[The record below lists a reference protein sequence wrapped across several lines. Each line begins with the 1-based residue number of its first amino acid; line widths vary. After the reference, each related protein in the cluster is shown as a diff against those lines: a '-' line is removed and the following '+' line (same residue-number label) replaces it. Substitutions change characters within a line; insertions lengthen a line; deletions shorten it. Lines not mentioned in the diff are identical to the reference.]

1 MTSTL
6 TRTLLAGTA
15 ALALLS
21 ACSEPSAQ
29 APAREDPAGTDTHEG
44 TAETSRAGDNHADGA
59 EEIELTDG
67 DIDALGITIGQVDTG
82 PVDGEVELPAEVRFD
97 QTRLAH
103 VSPRVSGIVHVV
115 HVTEGDTVETGQ
127 LLAVL
132 DSRALADAKAGYL
145 SALARLD
152 LARSRF
158 ERERRL
164 WEQQISA
171 EQDFLDARQALEESR
186 IEVRSARQQ
195 LEALGVD
202 EAARDALVSGADQPL
217 TRYALAAPISGTVI
231 ERHAVLGEVIEE
243 GAQPPAFII
252 ADTSTVWVDA
262 AIYGADLDRLR
273 AGSPVRIDPGD
284 GGPEIV
290 SEIAFVSPQL
300 GESTRTGRAR
310 IVLDNAGERL
320 RPGMFVTVHAEA
332 LAARASTRVPAS
344 ALQTIDGADAVFVRT
359 DHGFEVRPV
368 RIGRRSDRFA
378 EILAGVEPGERIATA
393 GAFALKSELQ
403 KGEFE
408 DGHAH

>member
-1 MTSTL
+1 MTMTL
-6 TRTLLAGTA
+6 TKTLLASTA
-15 ALALLS
+15 TLALLS

-29 APAREDPAGTDTHEG
+29 APAREAPAGTDTYES
-44 TAETSRAGDNHADGA
+44 TAETGRAGDNHADGA
-59 EEIELTDG
+59 GYVEVTDG
-67 DIDALGITIGQVDTG
+67 DIDALGVTIGQADTG

-103 VSPRVSGIVHVV
+103 VSPRVSGIVHAV
-115 HVTEGDTVETGQ
+115 HVTEGDTVDAGQ

-152 LARSRF
+152 LDRSRF
-158 ERERRL
+158 ERENRL

-195 LEALGVD
+195 LEALGID
-202 EAARDALVSGADQPL
+202 EAARATLASETDQPL
-217 TRYALAAPISGTVI
+217 TRYALAAPISGNVI

-310 IVLDNAGERL
+310 IVIDNAGERL

-332 LAARASTRVPAS
+332 LAAQAGTRVPAT
-344 ALQTIDGADAVFVRT
+344 ALQTVDGADVVFVRT

>member
-1 MTSTL
+1 MTL
-6 TRTLLAGTA
+6 TKTLLASTA
-15 ALALLS
+15 TLALLS

-29 APAREDPAGTDTHEG
+29 APAREAPAGTDTYES
-44 TAETSRAGDNHADGA
+44 TAETGRAGDNHADGA
-59 EEIELTDG
+59 GYVEVTDG
-67 DIDALGITIGQVDTG
+67 DIDALGVTIGQADTG

-103 VSPRVSGIVHVV
+103 VSPRVSGIVHAV
-115 HVTEGDTVETGQ
+115 HVTEGDTVDAGQ

-152 LARSRF
+152 LDRSRF
-158 ERERRL
+158 ERENRL

-195 LEALGVD
+195 LEALGID
-202 EAARDALVSGADQPL
+202 EAARATLASETDQPL
-217 TRYALAAPISGTVI
+217 TRYALAAPISGNVI

-310 IVLDNAGERL
+310 IVIDNAGERL

-332 LAARASTRVPAS
+332 LAAQAGTRVPAT
-344 ALQTIDGADAVFVRT
+344 ALQTVDGADVVFVRT

>member
-1 MTSTL
+1 M

-15 ALALLS
+15 AFSLLA
-21 ACSEPSAQ
+21 ACSGPPAQVSAHE
-29 APAREDPAGTDTHEG
+29 APVGADAHDNATDTGH
-44 TAETSRAGDNHADGA
+44 AEDNHADEVGI
-59 EEIELTDG
+59 IELSDD
-67 DIDALGITIGQVDTG
+67 DIAALGITVDAVDSG

-103 VSPRVSGIVHVV
+103 VSPRVSGIVHAV
-115 HVTEGDTVETGQ
+115 HVTEGDAVETGQ

-152 LARSRF
+152 LNQSRF

-202 EAARDALVSGADQPL
+202 EAARATLASGTDQPL
-217 TRYALAAPISGTVI
+217 TRYALAAPISGIVI

-262 AIYGADLDRLR
+262 AIYGADLDQLR

>member
-1 MTSTL
+1 MTSTM

-21 ACSEPSAQ
+21 ACSDPPAQ
-29 APAREDPAGTDTHEG
+29 APAHQDPAGTNTHEMGGG
-44 TAETSRAGDNHADGA
+44 TSQSEADHADGF
-59 EEIELTDG
+59 EEVDMAYDE
-67 DIDALGITIGQVDTG
+67 IDALGITIGQVDTG

-103 VSPRVSGIVHVV
+103 VSPRVSGIVHAV
-115 HVTEGDTVETGQ
+115 HVTEGDTVEAGQ

-132 DSRALADAKAGYL
+132 DSRDLADAKAGYL

-152 LARSRF
+152 LDQSRF

-164 WEQQISA
+164 WDQQISA

-186 IEVRSARQQ
+186 IEVRSTRQQ

-202 EAARDALVSGADQPL
+202 EVARATLVSGTLQPL

-243 GAQPPAFII
+243 GVQPPAFII
-252 ADTSTVWVDA
+252 ADTSTLWVDA
-262 AIYGADLDRLR
+262 AIYGADLGRLQ

-284 GGPEIV
+284 GGAEIV
-290 SEIAFVSPQL
+290 SEIAFISPQL

-310 IVLDNAGERL
+310 IVLDNADGRL
-320 RPGMFVTVHAEA
+320 RPGMFVSVHAQTDG
-332 LAARASTRVPAS
+332 ASAMARVPVT
-344 ALQTIDGADAVFVRT
+344 ALQTVDGDDVVFVRT
-359 DHGFEVRPV
+359 AEGFQVRRV
-368 RIGRRSDRFA
+368 RIGQRSDRFA
-378 EILAGVEPGERIATA
+378 EIRTGVEPGEAIAID
-393 GAFALKSELQ
+393 GAFTLKSELQ